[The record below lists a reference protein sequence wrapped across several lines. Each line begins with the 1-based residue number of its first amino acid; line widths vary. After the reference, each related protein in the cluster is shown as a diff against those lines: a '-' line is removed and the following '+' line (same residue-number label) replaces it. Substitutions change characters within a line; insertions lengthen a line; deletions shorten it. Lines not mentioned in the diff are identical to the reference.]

1 MRPLISSN
9 VIVGLGLLLAILTLL
24 ALGGLRKFYSAVSG
38 QPNIAEQTITF
49 ATWLSTISI
58 YFIVIPVLIT
68 LLRNNPIKVSW
79 PVHEAF
85 LFLLIILALAE
96 FISVNRLFAS
106 DAALVA
112 FCYLFFT
119 ISYVVSV
126 ARASNA
132 MKARSW
138 IYFIAASMAATLA
151 GSAMFFIIWA
161 ILYFE

>member
-1 MRPLISSN
+1 
-9 VIVGLGLLLAILTLL
+9 
-24 ALGGLRKFYSAVSG
+24 
-38 QPNIAEQTITF
+38 
-49 ATWLSTISI
+49 
-58 YFIVIPVLIT
+58 
-68 LLRNNPIKVSW
+68 
-79 PVHEAF
+79 
-85 LFLLIILALAE
+85 LALAE
-96 FISVNRLFAS
+96 FISVNKLFPS

-112 FCYLFFT
+112 FCYLLFT